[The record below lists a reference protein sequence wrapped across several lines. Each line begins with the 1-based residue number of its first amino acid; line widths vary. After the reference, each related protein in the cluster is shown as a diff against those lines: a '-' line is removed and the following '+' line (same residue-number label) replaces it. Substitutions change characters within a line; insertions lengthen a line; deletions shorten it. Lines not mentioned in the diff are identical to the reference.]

1 MVELRAIERDIA
13 RTERIHDQSI
23 AAIEKAL
30 EKALQAKERSLK
42 PLRARRQK
50 MESQLQ
56 RFGLRFK
63 ATLLKGRRNKY
74 FPFPDLGRLWFRK
87 PAAEV
92 VFLAPKEEVIERVL
106 ALGLQDQLLQ
116 KPRWEPH
123 LTNIKDPRNRAR
135 VKRVGLIEIQE
146 PQGDEVLVQPRW
158 RATD

>member
-1 MVELRAIERDIA
+1 
-13 RTERIHDQSI
+13 
-23 AAIEKAL
+23 
-30 EKALQAKERSLK
+30 
-42 PLRARRQK
+42 
-50 MESQLQ
+50 
-56 RFGLRFK
+56 
-63 ATLLKGRRNKY
+63 
-74 FPFPDLGRLWFRK
+74 
-87 PAAEV
+87 
-92 VFLAPKEEVIERVL
+92 VIERVL